1 MLTLISIRDTMILET
16 RAVAHGGITMKANT
30 RKFYKKAANKATR
43 KTTFVSGGSF
53 KKVYET
59 YNIKRT

>member
-1 MLTLISIRDTMILET
+1 
-16 RAVAHGGITMKANT
+16 MKANT